1 MDMCSAV
8 IFLQQKDLTS
18 IWHCWVS
25 EALWCFDKSKWM
37 LPLIFPVYNL
47 FNREIHAA
55 SEIRKHYSVEAR
67 VLFNSFVFLILVLY
81 FTCQCLH
88 YILYFLWKKKLNKS
102 WQFDFPF
109 IKLIFSLLLLAL
121 KSLVAIG
128 TWRSSTPS
136 ITPTFILQCIDLP
149 SVDQIAQN
157 VYSENSGKKP
167 LENPVRV
174 SLILWKNQAQWEL
187 LSVSAL
193 CLKESFWV
201 HVTFLD

>member
-1 MDMCSAV
+1 
-8 IFLQQKDLTS
+8 
-18 IWHCWVS
+18 
-25 EALWCFDKSKWM
+25 M
-37 LPLIFPVYNL
+37 LP
-47 FNREIHAA
+47 
-55 SEIRKHYSVEAR
+55 SEIRKHCSVEAR
-67 VLFNSFVFLILVLY
+67 VLFNSFVFLILISHVSV
-81 FTCQCLH
+81 
-88 YILYFLWKKKLNKS
+88 YITYLYFLWKKKLNKS

-109 IKLIFSLLLLAL
+109 IKLIFSLLLLAF
-121 KSLVAIG
+121 KSLVEIG

-136 ITPTFILQCIDLP
+136 ITPTFLLQCIDLP

-187 LSVSAL
+187 LSVSTL